1 MEVQRGTRGQSD
13 VHSWPAAA
21 TRGDSGGGPDLAFPP
36 TRRHNGVDLGQW
48 VLSQL
53 CIILESPGAA
63 FKRPSSQSTLQTT
76 YV

>member
-1 MEVQRGTRGQSD
+1 M
-13 VHSWPAAA
+13 
-21 TRGDSGGGPDLAFPP
+21 
-36 TRRHNGVDLGQW
+36 DLGQW